1 MSTAPREPLRTRLA
15 LAACLALA
23 AACTPENGPLM
34 LPGRDCM
41 ECHGGRG
48 GEEEEGPRWTVAG
61 TAYGPGAAAGV
72 QDAHVQVTDRN
83 GKFVSMRTNGVG
95 NFYSAEDLALP
106 FTSVCVERGGVVAC
120 MPASEAG
127 AGAFAT
133 GACNSCHA
141 PGGEASRIVSP

>member
-1 MSTAPREPLRTRLA
+1 MSTAPRGAIWTRVA
-15 LAACLALA
+15 LAAGLALA

-34 LPGRDCM
+34 RPGEDCM
-41 ECHGGRG
+41 RCHGGHG

-72 QDAHVQVTDRN
+72 QDVHVQVTDRN
-83 GKFVSMRTNGVG
+83 GKLVSMRTNGVG

-106 FTSVCVERGGVVAC
+106 FTNVCVERGGVVTC
-120 MPASEAG
+120 MRSAEAG
-127 AGAFAT
+127 PAAFAT
-133 GACNSCHA
+133 GACNSCHI